1 MTRRYSLPYAQDN
14 LSEIV
19 RQMEEGESVELTEE
33 GEVVAVLVSCGDF
46 KRYKR
51 HTPNRPEAKRDL
63 WAAIQRWR
71 SEQDFESID
80 FDDVFDNV
88 RDKSPGREKVR
99 MGVAPQSQTRVIN
112 SEQLPPYACR

>member
-33 GEVVAVLVSCGDF
+33 GQVVAVLVSCEDF

-63 WAAIQRWR
+63 WAAIQEFRAVMER
-71 SEQDFESID
+71 EELYYDGV
-80 FDDVFDNV
+80 FDDV
-88 RDKSPGREKVR
+88 RDKSPGRE
-99 MGVAPQSQTRVIN
+99 I
-112 SEQLPPYACR
+112 EL